1 MNFFACLYEYGPAEE
16 QAKFRPDHRNYLGTL
31 LEEGKLA
38 ASGPFTTGE
47 TPGALLIFKAESVA
61 EVEEIIAH
69 DPMNIGGAVLSYE
82 IRQWNPV
89 LGSVGQ

>member
-1 MNFFACLYEYGPAEE
+1 MNFYACLYEYGPAEE
-16 QAKFRPDHRNYLGTL
+16 QAKFRPDHRSYLGTL

-38 ASGPFTTGE
+38 ASGPFTTGGI
-47 TPGALLIFKAESVA
+47 PGALLIFKAESIA
-61 EVEEIIAH
+61 EIEEIIAH
-69 DPMNIGGAVLSYE
+69 DPMNIGGAVLSFE